1 MCAKLA
7 GTCRARTL
15 TFVEIRA
22 RVRRGYGVVVLNVNT
37 SVLL

>member
-1 MCAKLA
+1 MGANLA
-7 GTCRARTL
+7 ATRRARTL

-22 RVRRGYGVVVLNVNT
+22 RVSRGYGVVVLSVNT